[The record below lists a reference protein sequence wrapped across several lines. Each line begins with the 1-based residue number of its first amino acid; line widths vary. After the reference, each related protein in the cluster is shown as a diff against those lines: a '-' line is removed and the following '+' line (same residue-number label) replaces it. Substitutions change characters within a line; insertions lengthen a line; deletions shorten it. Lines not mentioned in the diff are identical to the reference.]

1 MVQVLL
7 PQPSGRLSLTA
18 VDSLDCRGRCLGQ
31 KKNCGGRTFFLSC
44 ATALCNNLPLIA
56 RGAPS
61 VDIF

>member
-31 KKNCGGRTFFLSC
+31 KKNCGGRTFFI
-44 ATALCNNLPLIA
+44 LCNRALQ
-56 RGAPS
+56 
-61 VDIF
+61 